1 MTAPPGVVSGESP
14 SAHGVAIPPH
24 LPAQGMSQ
32 DASPR
37 EAVSVLVCFAS
48 RSRLLVPSGLRPSGL
63 LLLYSG
69 EFSSLSSAFSGFP
82 SEALVGHVLEPLPL
96 SSRLSFCEV
105 LAFCAVLHRYLV
117 ESPSGSSPADF
128 RGASPARSVPWRP
141 GSSPQRPATSAG
153 FCAFIPS
160 GLRGRSQPPWV
171 VSGGSP
177 RSGVSAAKGPRCCV
191 LWEVL
196 WHLL

>member
-117 ESPSGSSPADF
+117 ESPSGS
-128 RGASPARSVPWRP
+128 RRP
-141 GSSPQRPATSAG
+141 TSAG
-153 FCAFIPS
+153 RH
-160 GLRGRSQPPWV
+160 LRALSRGGRAL
-171 VSGGSP
+171 P
-177 RSGVSAAKGPRCCV
+177 RSGLPPLLVSARSFPV
-191 LWEVL
+191 V
-196 WHLL
+196 